1 MTTTNNT
8 LSNTH
13 KRKTKIVCTLGPATD
28 GDGILRNML
37 LSGMNVAR
45 FNFSHGDHA
54 GHKMRLDALKALR
67 EELDLPVAAMLDTK
81 GPEVRLK
88 SFVNGSAQL
97 KAGTVF
103 TLHTNPV
110 EGNETQCS
118 ITYPD
123 LPGDVKPGDSIL
135 LDDGL
140 IRMTV
145 LETTA
150 TTIRCQ
156 VLNDGIMKNNK
167 GVNIPGIRLSM
178 PYVSEK
184 DKEDI
189 LFGIEQD
196 FDFIAASFVRTA
208 DDVRDL
214 RKILN
219 EHDSNIRIIA
229 KIENREG
236 VNNLDEI
243 LSVADGIM
251 VARGDMGVEIDFT
264 ELPGIQKDMIAKCVA
279 CGKPAITATQML
291 ESMIEKPR
299 PTRAEIT
306 DVANAIYDG
315 TSAIMLSGETASGK
329 YPVEAVQTM
338 RDIAIRTENDM
349 KHAKSLQVLGE
360 EHLSISAAM
369 AHAACTTARDIG
381 ADAILSVSQRGMT
394 AQMVSRFR
402 PETTIVALL
411 LDEQVRRQMSLY
423 WGIETAMMPYSY
435 NSDELVDL
443 AIEVAE
449 QAGFIKNGDLVV
461 VTAGVPVG
469 ITGTTNMIRV
479 KQVGGSLI
487 NATGIGTQ
495 SAIGPLCI
503 CRTMEELMLKCKKGD
518 VLVVPYTTNEM
529 LPWLRKASAI
539 ITEDNDPESHTAI
552 VGLTLE
558 KPVIIGA
565 HNAVQRLQDGIQVLV
580 DCTRGIVQT
589 LPEEK

>member
-1 MTTTNNT
+1 MTH
-8 LSNTH
+8 TH
-13 KRKTKIVCTLGPATD
+13 RKTKIVCTLGPATD
-28 GDGILRNML
+28 GEGILRGML
-37 LSGMNVAR
+37 EAGMNVAR
-45 FNFSHGDHA
+45 FNFSHGDYA
-54 GHKMRLDALKALR
+54 GHKMRLDQLKALR
-67 EELDLPVAAMLDTK
+67 EELNLPVAALLDTK

-88 SFVNGSAQL
+88 TFVNGSALL
-97 KAGTVF
+97 KTDSIF
-103 TLHTNPV
+103 TLHTDEV
-110 EGNETQCS
+110 EGNEHQCS
-118 ITYPD
+118 ITYAD
-123 LPGDVKPGDSIL
+123 LPNDVKPGDSIL

-140 IRMTV
+140 VRMVV
-145 LETTA
+145 LSTTP
-150 TTIRCQ
+150 TTIQCK
-156 VLNDGIMKNNK
+156 VLNDGLMKTNK

-189 LFGIEQD
+189 LFGIEQG

-219 EHDSNIRIIA
+219 ENDSNIRIIA

-279 CGKPAITATQML
+279 CGKPVITATQML

-306 DVANAIYDG
+306 DVANAIFDG

-338 RDIAIRTENDM
+338 RDIAIKTEKDIR
-349 KHAKSLQVLGE
+349 HAKNLHVLGD

-381 ADAILSVSQRGMT
+381 ANAILSISQRGIT

-423 WGIETAMMPYSY
+423 WGIETAMMPYSC

-479 KQVGGSLI
+479 KQVGGSLV
-487 NATGIGTQ
+487 NAIGIGDQ
-495 SAIGPLCI
+495 STTGPLCI
-503 CRTMEELMLKCKKGD
+503 CRTIEEVMPKCKKGD

-529 LPWLRKASAI
+529 LPWLRKAAAI
-539 ITEDNDPESHTAI
+539 ITEDDAPECHTAI

-565 HNAVQRLQDGIQVLV
+565 HNAVQRLQDGIQVSV
-580 DCTRGIVQT
+580 DCARGIVQT
-589 LPEEK
+589 VADCKN

>member
-1 MTTTNNT
+1 MNAV
-8 LSNTH
+8 

-28 GDGILRNML
+28 GEGILRNML

-45 FNFSHGDHA
+45 FNFSHGDYA

-67 EELDLPVAAMLDTK
+67 EELNLPVAAMLDTK

-88 SFVNGSAQL
+88 SFTDGSALL
-97 KAGTVF
+97 KTDTIF
-103 TLHTNPV
+103 TLHTDDV
-110 EGNETQCS
+110 AGDATQCS
-118 ITYPD
+118 ITYAD
-123 LPGDVKPGDSIL
+123 LPNDVKPGDSIL

-140 IRMTV
+140 VRMVV
-145 LETTA
+145 LDTTE
-150 TTIRCQ
+150 TTIRCR
-156 VLNDGIMKNNK
+156 VLNDGMMKNNK

-189 LFGIEQD
+189 LFGIEQG

-243 LSVADGIM
+243 LTVADGIM

-338 RDIAIRTENDM
+338 RDIAIRTEKDM

-381 ADAILSVSQRGMT
+381 ADAILSVSQRGIT

-402 PETTIVALL
+402 PDTTIVALL

-423 WGIETAMMPYSY
+423 WGIETAMMPYSC

-449 QAGFIKNGDLVV
+449 QAGF
-461 VTAGVPVG
+461 
-469 ITGTTNMIRV
+469 V
-479 KQVGGSLI
+479 K
-487 NATGIGTQ
+487 
-495 SAIGPLCI
+495 
-503 CRTMEELMLKCKKGD
+503 
-518 VLVVPYTTNEM
+518 
-529 LPWLRKASAI
+529 
-539 ITEDNDPESHTAI
+539 TAI
-552 VGLTLE
+552 WSL
-558 KPVIIGA
+558 
-565 HNAVQRLQDGIQVLV
+565 
-580 DCTRGIVQT
+580 
-589 LPEEK
+589 LPQGCRWESQALPI

>member
-1 MTTTNNT
+1 MKH
-8 LSNTH
+8 LH
-13 KRKTKIVCTLGPATD
+13 RKTKIVGTLGPATD
-28 GDGILRNML
+28 GEGILRGML
-37 LSGMNVAR
+37 EAGLNVAR
-45 FNFSHGDHA
+45 FNFSHGDYE
-54 GHKMRLDALKALR
+54 GHKMRLDRLKALR

-88 SFVNGSAQL
+88 SFVDGSVLL
-97 KAGTVF
+97 KANTTF
-103 TLHTNPV
+103 TLHTDDV

-118 ITYPD
+118 ITYAG
-123 LPGDVKPGDSIL
+123 LPQDVTAGDSIL

-140 IRMTV
+140 VRMTV
-145 LETTA
+145 LETTD
-150 TTIRCQ
+150 TTIRCR
-156 VLNDGIMKNNK
+156 VLNDGTMKNNK

-184 DKEDI
+184 DKADV
-189 LFGIEQD
+189 LFGIEQG

-208 DDVRDL
+208 QDVRDL

-219 EHDSNIRIIA
+219 RHDSNIRIIA

-264 ELPGIQKDMIAKCVA
+264 ELPGIQKDIIAKCVA
-279 CGKPAITATQML
+279 CGKPVITATQML

-338 RDIAIRTENDM
+338 RDIAIRTEEDM
-349 KHAKSLQVLGE
+349 EHAKAISVVGE

-381 ADAILSVSQRGMT
+381 ADAILSVSQRGLT

-449 QAGFIKNGDLVV
+449 QAGFVKNGDLVV

-479 KQVGGSLI
+479 KQVGGALI
-487 NATGIGTQ
+487 NAIGIGTQ
-495 SAIGPLCI
+495 TITGPLCI
-503 CRTMEELMLKCKKGD
+503 CRTMEEVMLKCKKGD

-529 LPWLRKASAI
+529 LPWLRKAAAI
-539 ITEDNDPESHTAI
+539 ICEDTNTDGHTAI

-565 HNAVQRLQDGIQVLV
+565 HNAVQRLQDGIQVSV
-580 DCTRGIVQT
+580 DCARGIVQT
-589 LPEEK
+589 LSVAE